1 MTLTSSSRTRFQQ
14 RQWQRRLRSLRPFLI
29 ALAVIAVLAF
39 ACWVV
44 FFSSWLAA
52 RDVEVSGAETVSE
65 DQVVHAASVDLG
77 TPLVRL
83 DLDAIQQRI
92 AKLPAVAAVTV
103 HRSWPHT
110 VSIDITERQPVAAVY
125 REGSWWVMDV
135 TGVVFR
141 RTGGRDPDLPVVA
154 VPARLEEAA
163 LREVASVVE
172 VLPDDVLGQVRR
184 FTARSMDS
192 ITLRLKD
199 KSTVIW
205 GSAAESDRKVEVLGV
220 LLDQVKAAVYDVS
233 VPEQPT
239 TSN

>member
-1 MTLTSSSRTRFQQ
+1 MST
-14 RQWQRRLRSLRPFLI
+14 
-29 ALAVIAVLAF
+29 
-39 ACWVV
+39 
-44 FFSSWLAA
+44 
-52 RDVEVSGAETVSE
+52 E
-65 DQVVHAASVDLG
+65 QVVAAASVDVG

-83 DLDAIQQRI
+83 DLDAIRQRV
-92 AKLPAVAAVTV
+92 AELPAVAEVTV

-125 REGSWWVMDV
+125 RERSWWVMDA

-141 RTGGRDPDLPVVA
+141 RLGEREVDLPVVS
-154 VPARLEEAA
+154 VPARVETAA
-163 LREVASVVE
+163 LQEVATVVKA
-172 VLPDDVLGQVRR
+172 LPAPLLDRVRR